1 MRPTPNGYDRC
12 TIAEI
17 PRQATYA
24 DAILD
29 RLIHNAHRPEL
40 SGESM
45 SRVNAGPI
53 VLRSAEVKV
62 PSFAGQG
69 PGWAWP
75 FLGGRPRRRD
85 TGADIGGVM
94 VAFERTCSGMSSACW
109 RSR

>member
-1 MRPTPNGYDRC
+1 M
-12 TIAEI
+12 
-17 PRQATYA
+17 
-24 DAILD
+24 
-29 RLIHNAHRPEL
+29 
-40 SGESM
+40 
-45 SRVNAGPI
+45 RVNAVPI

-69 PGWAWP
+69 PGLAWP

-85 TGADIGGVM
+85 TGGDIGGVM